1 MESHSK
7 EGRRKVTYG
16 GRTPMMLEDR
26 AKIFSPFDPLD
37 GFREALRAKEREVE
51 DDIERSGQPSRNS
64 IVQKRPHM

>member
-7 EGRRKVTYG
+7 EVRRKVTYG
-16 GRTPMMLEDR
+16 GRTPMALEER

-51 DDIERSGQPSRNS
+51 DSIERVGHPARDS
-64 IVQKRPHM
+64 IV